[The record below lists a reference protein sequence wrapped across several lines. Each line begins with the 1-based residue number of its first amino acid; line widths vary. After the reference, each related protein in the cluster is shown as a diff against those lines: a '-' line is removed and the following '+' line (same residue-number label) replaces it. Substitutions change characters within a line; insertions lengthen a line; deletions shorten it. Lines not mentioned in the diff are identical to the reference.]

1 MPPSSTR
8 SHDAHGA
15 QAACIDLHADGT
27 LRAVH
32 PAARR
37 LLHANADL
45 LRVAGGRLEAT
56 DAAALQRCLARAHAG
71 QPAGLALRRG
81 ARLPLTL
88 RAMPEAGGAVRLTLR
103 DPDAEEPDTS
113 LLRDLFA
120 LTPAEAH
127 VAVCLA
133 LGQRTADIAAGLG
146 VQPNTVQ
153 AHLKSIYAKTGCRH
167 QAALLSLVLRSAAML
182 ATPEPAPHLRDEAAR
197 LARLGIAGR
206 HGPPEESSEP
216 ATTAADTDAPEPP
229 HTTTL
234 LRDPPR

>member
-8 SHDAHGA
+8 THDAHSA

-27 LRAVH
+27 LLALH

-45 LRVAGGRLEAT
+45 VRVAGGRLEAT
-56 DAAALQRCLARAHAG
+56 DAAALQRCLAQAHAG
-71 QPAGLALRRG
+71 QPSGLAMKRG

-88 RAMPEAGGAVRLTLR
+88 RAMPQASGAVRVTLR
-103 DPDAEEPDTS
+103 DPDDEQPDTS

-120 LTPAEAH
+120 LTRAEAH
-127 VAVCLA
+127 VAACLA

-146 VQPNTVQ
+146 VQANTIQ
-153 AHLKSIYAKTGCRH
+153 AHLKSIYGKTGCRH

-182 ATPEPAPHLRDEAAR
+182 ATPKPAPHPRDGATR
-197 LARLGIAGR
+197 LARLGIAGL
-206 HGPPEESSEP
+206 HGPTEES
-216 ATTAADTDAPEPP
+216 TAPTAIAPDADARQPH
-229 HTTTL
+229 HTTTQ
-234 LRDPPR
+234 LRDLPR